1 MSNSKAHAARPSFAQ
16 RRVQAGVPSGG
27 EFAKTLH
34 DESPVVLGDGAAAS
48 GRLAEFTTPADLVSM
63 TYSSAAY
70 WQNFYRQKDKSNH
83 MGLDDIAQESLLQVL
98 KHVESGKPITNFRQ
112 LVNSVTA
119 NVTVRATANKFKAE
133 DRLAYRRL
141 EDKRNAFAEEHGRSW
156 TQKEDD
162 VMAQAVL
169 DEWHDDRHKP
179 SKDFR
184 TPWTVDTS
192 LDATFGDD
200 GGIESTLGATLVNPE
215 SSGHYIE
222 PDSYMDKAMGALE
235 TTGAANKAEARRLA
249 WNAIAER
256 AEVPLSRA
264 GSLSQRQVTKHRGVI
279 EQYKANDKG
288 GVLGACRDW
297 SNNIDNEATE
307 ALFAPFGELTV
318 DDQDKVVSMLERLG
332 ADKAD
337 DMWANAIAF
346 ANNKHS

>member
-1 MSNSKAHAARPSFAQ
+1 MSISKAHTARPSFAQ
-16 RRVQAGVPSGG
+16 RRVEAGVPSGG

-34 DESPVVLGDGAAAS
+34 SESPVVLGDGAAAS
-48 GRLAEFTTPADLVSM
+48 GRLAEFTTPADLVAM

-70 WQNFYRQKDKSNH
+70 WQNFYRQKDKSNT
-83 MGLDDIAQESLLQVL
+83 MGLDDIAQEAVVQVL
-98 KHVESGKPITNFRQ
+98 KHVQSGKPITNFRQ

-133 DRLAYRRL
+133 DRLAYRIL
-141 EDKRNAFAEEHGRSW
+141 EKKRQRMTEEVGRSL

-162 VMAQAVL
+162 VLAQEVL

-179 SKDFR
+179 SKEFR
-184 TPWTVDTS
+184 TPWTVDRS
-192 LDATFGDD
+192 LDATFGED
-200 GGIESTLGATLVNPE
+200 GGVESTLGATLVSPE
-215 SSGHYIE
+215 SSGHYIA
-222 PDSYMDKAMGALE
+222 PDSYMDRAMGALE
-235 TTGAANKAEARRLA
+235 TTGAAKKAEARRLA

-279 EQYKANDKG
+279 DKHDG
-288 GVLGACRDW
+288 GVLAACRDW
-297 SNNIDNEATE
+297 SNNVDNEATA
-307 ALFAPFGELTV
+307 ALFAPFGELSV
-318 DDQDKVVSMLERLG
+318 DDQDKVVTMLERLG

-337 DMWANAIAF
+337 DMWANALAF

>member
-1 MSNSKAHAARPSFAQ
+1 MSISNAQTAGPSFT
-16 RRVQAGVPSGG
+16 RNRVQAGVPSGG
-27 EFAKTLH
+27 EFTKTYH
-34 DESPVVLGDGAAAS
+34 NESPVVLGGGAAAN
-48 GRLAEFTTPADLVSM
+48 GRLAEFTTPGDLVAM

-70 WQNFYRQKDKSNH
+70 WQKFYSQKDKSNH
-83 MGLDDIAQESLLQVL
+83 MGLDDIAQEAVVQVL
-98 KHVESGKPITNFRQ
+98 KHVQSGKPITNFRQ

-133 DRLAYRRL
+133 DRVAYRNL
-141 EDKRNAFAEEHGRSW
+141 EAKRKAFMEKHNRSW

-184 TPWTVDTS
+184 TPWTVDRS
-192 LDATFGDD
+192 LDATFGED
-200 GGIESTLGATLVNPE
+200 GGVESTLGATLVSPE
-215 SSGHYIE
+215 STGHYIA
-222 PDSYMDKAMGALE
+222 PDSYMDRAMGALE

-279 EQYKANDKG
+279 EKHDG
-288 GVLGACRDW
+288 GVMGACRDW
-297 SNNIDNEATE
+297 SNNVDNEATA
-307 ALFAPFGELTV
+307 ALFAPFGELSI
-318 DDQDKVVSMLERLG
+318 DDQDKVVTMLERLG

-337 DMWANAIAF
+337 DMWANALAF